1 MKTTTQKKGNKE
13 KQANANTLAV
23 IKSQINKK
31 PDCYTVWIQADF
43 VYFSQN
49 MKSVNTASAFSPQ
62 LQQHRS
68 TAFLR
73 RFIK

>member
-1 MKTTTQKKGNKE
+1 MKTTTTQKKANKE
-13 KQANANTLAV
+13 KQANANTQAV
-23 IKSQINKK
+23 IKSQVNKK
-31 PDCYTVWIQADF
+31 PDCSDTADF

-68 TAFLR
+68 RAFLR